1 MSLDLEKSTDDYP
14 HLETDARGSFMT
26 RGIAILCALG
36 LTAALTLGYLALRK
50 RHAEKLRA
58 EQQAAQAQEPKPAPS
73 PLLQLFVD
81 DAMIKG
87 SQAVLGGTVLNISGE
102 KLTGISVELE
112 LKRRKDGGTE
122 TRTLTVE
129 PRDLSPQEQGR
140 YSLSVPSGDYRETRV
155 LHIRGGNGGAGEIAF
170 KMLPGAQRP
179 PEKPPET
186 KVTIVK
192 PSPKR
197 GKGEEFINTP
207 DTPVKIP

>member
-1 MSLDLEKSTDDYP
+1 M
-14 HLETDARGSFMT
+14 
-26 RGIAILCALG
+26 
-36 LTAALTLGYLALRK
+36 GYLVLRK

-58 EQQAAQAQEPKPAPS
+58 EQQAAQAQEAKPAPT

-81 DAMIKG
+81 DAMLKG
-87 SQAVLGGTVLNISGE
+87 SQAVLGGTILNISGE
-102 KLTGISVELE
+102 KLTDLSVELE
-112 LKRRKDGGTE
+112 LKRRKDGGSE

-129 PRDLSPQEQGR
+129 PRELSPQEQGR
-140 YSLSVPSGDYRETRV
+140 YTLSVPSGDYRETRV
-155 LHIRGGNGGAGEIAF
+155 LHIRSGNSGAGEIAF